1 MSFSMSVS
9 ACGSSWRWNVKIRS
23 PKVGEFMRFI
33 NENPFCTTRQVIDHF
48 IAISREDEKRQ
59 QMDLRPLNGHW
70 RVAYDGYKL
79 HSVWVGARAQA
90 SSYLSYLLY
99 FYNSHLLEGSRN
111 LKGAAQVRYVPREDG
126 KMGYVLTPAGMGSLA
141 SWLTAQKPEVSQPV

>member
-1 MSFSMSVS
+1 MIVS
-9 ACGSSWRWNVKIRS
+9 ASGSSWRWMVKIRS

-33 NENPFCTTRQVIDHF
+33 NENPFATRREIIDHF
-48 IAISREDEKRQ
+48 IVLSQDEEKRR
-59 QMDLRPLNGHW
+59 QMDLRLLTRRRRSVYDYNG
-70 RVAYDGYKL
+70 GYSNKWL
-79 HSVWVGARAQA
+79 GARAQA

-99 FYNSHLLEGSRN
+99 FYNSHLLEGSRH

-141 SWLTAQKPEVSQPV
+141 NWLATQG